1 MTNIIDRL
9 NPFKPENRQKV
20 LRGAATLTVAGIA
33 LSAAGCGVRA
43 KPEGYMSCTG
53 SQTVPVDNGDT
64 LTGLLVEHSGV
75 EGGGDAKNVA
85 LELGR
90 IPQFKGAG
98 ELPDFTVHRSVS
110 GDMAPTLAA
119 QTEVDLPEE
128 CHLNS

>member
-1 MTNIIDRL
+1 MTNVIDRF
-9 NPFKPENRQKV
+9 NPLRPENRNEV
-20 LRGAATLTVAGIA
+20 LRWAATLTVAGIA
-33 LSAAGCGVRA
+33 LSAAGCGVKA

-53 SQTVPVDNGDT
+53 SQTVLVNKGDT
-64 LTGLLVEHSGV
+64 LTGLLVNHSGV
-75 EGGGDAKNVA
+75 EGSGNAKNVA

-90 IPQFKGAG
+90 IPQFEGAG